1 MSRLKGEVPFT
12 VELEEGEQE
21 FVLLLDWNAL
31 CDLEDEL
38 PGIIKGDVDLESP
51 KAVRLVFWAGLQ
63 ARHEIDKREAGT
75 IITQLG
81 PNRVAELITEA
92 FAASFGEAGKSTGNP
107 RKTSASRK
115 S

>member
-12 VELEEGEQE
+12 VDLGEGEQE
-21 FVLLLDWNAL
+21 FTLLLDWNAL

-38 PGIIKGDVDLESP
+38 PGIIKGNVDLESP
-51 KAVRLVFWAGLQ
+51 NAVRLVLWAGLQ
-63 ARHEIDKREAGT
+63 AHHDTDKREAGS
-75 IITQLG
+75 IITRLG
-81 PNRVAELITEA
+81 PDKIAGLITEA

-107 RKTSASRK
+107 RKSSASRK